1 MLLLAPLFLG
11 PCPFHPASFASAGW
25 SYCDALIGWL
35 KASGYSHC
43 YFVAGGNIMHLLNSA
58 RQQLQCVPVVHE
70 VAAAIATEYHNAIVQ
85 AGAAAPGTGKALA
98 LVTAGPGLTNTL
110 TGLAGAWLESRELL
124 LLGGQVK
131 VEDLAPPGLRQL
143 GIQEVNGVAMAA
155 PVCKRSLCLREPLP
169 VDALLTEVAES
180 WRGRPGP
187 VFLELP
193 LDVQAVQV
201 PEAWAEPPRLSLPDL
216 TPATLNPDPKLV
228 AELAQRIGVASRPVL
243 LLGGGLSHRLAR
255 ALEPQLAALAL
266 PIMTTWNGADR
277 YPADHANYAG
287 RPNTW
292 GQRSSNVI
300 LQQADLVLAVGSRL
314 GLQQTGFNWRQFVP
328 LGEVI
333 QIDIDPA
340 ELAKPNPRLAAGIQA
355 DADRFLEALL
365 AHPLGDHSEWLA
377 FAQEVRAR
385 LPLCEACNTT
395 PEGFLNP
402 YAMVEELARLCDA
415 GDHIVPCSS
424 GGAFTVMMQAFELR
438 QGQTMLTNKG
448 LASMGY
454 GLSAAI
460 GVALADRHHRTVLV
474 EGDGGFSQNLQELAT
489 VAVNDLNLKIFL
501 FCNEGYASIRMTQ
514 KNYFQGSYVGCDVRS
529 GLGFPDWRLLGK
541 AYDVPVHTLS
551 AGWWS
556 DDPVFRDLWQR
567 PTPALFLV
575 PIDPEQSYFP
585 KISSRIS
592 AQGGMESNPLH
603 RMTPDLPD
611 EIASCVFR
619 YLRSSE

>member
-1 MLLLAPLFLG
+1 MKYSDVMLEWLK
-11 PCPFHPASFASAGW
+11 SAGFT
-25 SYCDALIGWL
+25 
-35 KASGYSHC
+35 HC

-58 RQQLQCVPVVHE
+58 RHQMVCVPTVHE
-70 VAAAIATEYHNAIVQ
+70 VAAVIAAEHHNATLNS
-85 AGAAAPGTGKALA
+85 GTAAEGIGRAFV
-98 LVTAGPGLTNTL
+98 LVTAGPGLTNAL

-131 VEDLAPPGLRQL
+131 VSDLAPPGLRQL
-143 GIQEVNGVAMAA
+143 GIQEVDGVALAA
-155 PVCKRSLCLREPLP
+155 PLCKQSLCLREPLDHRSFLAS
-169 VDALLTEVAES
+169 VALS
-180 WRGRPGP
+180 WEGRPGP

-193 LDVQAVQV
+193 LDVQAHPV
-201 PEAWAEPPRLSLPDL
+201 PEDWLAAAGAPPS
-216 TPATLNPDPKLV
+216 PATTAAAPDIAPMAVRIAARV
-228 AELAQRIGVASRPVL
+228 AAAQRPVL
-243 LLGGGLSHRLAR
+243 LLGGGVSRPCAQQ
-255 ALEPQLAALAL
+255 LESLLQSLGL
-266 PIMTTWNGADR
+266 PVMTTWNGADR
-277 YPADHANYAG
+277 YGSEHSNYFG

-292 GQRSSNVI
+292 GQRYSNI
-300 LQQADLVLAVGSRL
+300 LLQQSDLLIAIGTRL
-314 GLQQTGFNWRQFVP
+314 GLQQTGFNWQEFLPV
-328 LGEVI
+328 GDVI
-333 QIDIDPA
+333 QVDIDPA
-340 ELAKPNPRLAAGIQA
+340 ELAKPNPTLAEAIEA
-355 DADRFLEALL
+355 DADTFLSQLL
-365 AHPLGDHSEWLA
+365 RHDLGQHPEWLA
-377 FAQEVRAR
+377 FCQDVQSR
-385 LPLCEACNTT
+385 LPLSEACNATA
-395 PEGFLNP
+395 EGYLNP
-402 YAMVEELARLCDA
+402 YDMVMDLSRVCGDA
-415 GDHIVPCSS
+415 DHIVPCSS
-424 GGAFTVMMQAFELR
+424 GGAFTVMMQAFHLR

-551 AGWWS
+551 VGWCS
-556 DDPVFRDLWQR
+556 DDPVFLALWER
-567 PTPALFLV
+567 PSPALFLV

-611 EIASCVFR
+611 ETASCVYR
-619 YLRSSE
+619 YLNTSE

>member
-1 MLLLAPLFLG
+1 MK
-11 PCPFHPASFASAGW
+11 
-25 SYCDALIGWL
+25 YCDALIGWL
-35 KASGYSHC
+35 KVSGYSHC

-58 RQQLQCVPVVHE
+58 RQQLVCVPVVHE
-70 VAAAIATEYHNAIVQ
+70 VAAAIATEYHNVTVQ

-143 GIQEVNGVAMAA
+143 GIQEVDGVAMAA

-169 VDALLTEVAES
+169 AAALLAEVAES
-180 WRGRPGP
+180 WSGRPGP

-201 PEAWAEPPRLSLPDL
+201 PETWAEPLSFPLPEL
-216 TPATLNPDPKLV
+216 TPGRPDPDPQEV
-228 AELAQRIGVASRPVL
+228 AKLAQRISAARRPVL
-243 LLGGGLSHRLAR
+243 LLGGGLSHRQAR
-255 ALEPQLAALAL
+255 ALEAQLAALAL

-277 YPADHANYAG
+277 YPSDHANYAG

-300 LQQADLVLAVGSRL
+300 LQQADLVLALGSRL

-333 QIDIDPA
+333 QVDIDPA
-340 ELAKPNPRLAAGIQA
+340 ELAKPNPRLAAGIHA

-377 FAQEVRAR
+377 FSHEVRTR
-385 LPLCEACNTT
+385 LPLCEPCNTT

-402 YAMVEELARLCDA
+402 YAMVQDLASLCEA

-424 GGAFTVMMQAFELR
+424 GGAFTVMMQAFALR
-438 QGQTMLTNKG
+438 SGQTMTTDKG

-454 GLSAAI
+454 GLSGAI
-460 GVALADRHHRTVLV
+460 GVAVADPGHRTVLV
-474 EGDGGFSQNLQELAT
+474 EGDGGFTQNLQELAT
-489 VAVNDLNLKIFL
+489 VAVNRLNLKMFL

-514 KNYFQGSYVGCDVRS
+514 KNYFDGAYLGCDVSS
-529 GLGFPDWRLLGK
+529 GLGFPDWSALAA
-541 AYDVPVHTLS
+541 AYRIPALQLS
-551 AGWWS
+551 RDWFA
-556 DDPVFRDLWQR
+556 DPAFLALWEADA
-567 PTPALFLV
+567 PALFLV
-575 PIDPEQSYFP
+575 PLHPEQTYFP

-592 AQGGMESNPLH
+592 ASGGMESNPLH
-603 RMTPDLPD
+603 RMTPDLPQ
-611 EIASCVFR
+611 ETAAFVMR
-619 YLRSSE
+619 YFPPESA